1 MYEPASCLAVMRAV
15 METTP
20 EKGERQRIR
29 KKRQLVIDDAAKSKL
44 STLQIIV
51 ALAVFILF
59 IWLALQ
65 VR

>member
-1 MYEPASCLAVMRAV
+1 

-20 EKGERQRIR
+20 EKGERQRIK
-29 KKRQLVIDDAAKSKL
+29 KKRQLVVDDPAKSKL